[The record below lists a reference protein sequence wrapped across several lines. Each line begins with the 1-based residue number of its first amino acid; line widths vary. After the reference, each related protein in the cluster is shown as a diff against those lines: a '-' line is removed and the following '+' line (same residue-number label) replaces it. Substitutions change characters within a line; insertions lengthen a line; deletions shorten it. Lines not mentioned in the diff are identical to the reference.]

1 MTSNLLDPPPPR
13 SVRPNDL
20 YHSTR
25 RLIIGLGLVILIVIG
40 AVAYESLGTV
50 RRFMNEG
57 VEVMATVQEIRSPQ
71 GKSPA
76 STVRLIY
83 HYAGG
88 SHLKIIEVEASGWA
102 TGDKTRLVVLPS
114 EPQSAWYGP
123 LSEEDY
129 RLRLRWTVGLAIGVF
144 VFGILCWI
152 GNEAELRQ
160 DLRRLSTWPAARA
173 RIETVA
179 SHGRA
184 GVTAGIKYRLNENEL
199 DANVTLDGPQRV
211 QDEILVLVCPTD
223 ASKVILPSEVRLAD
237 LVPGQSPPQPT
248 AS

>member
-1 MTSNLLDPPPPR
+1 MSSNLIDRPLPR
-13 SVRPNDL
+13 SVRPNEL

-25 RLIIGLGLVILIVIG
+25 RLIIGLSLVLLIVIG
-40 AVAYESLGTV
+40 AVAYESLGKV
-50 RRFMNEG
+50 RQFLNDG

-76 STVRLIY
+76 SRVRLIY
-83 HYAGG
+83 HYDGG

-123 LSEEDY
+123 LSEDDY
-129 RLRLRWTVGLAIGVF
+129 RLRLRWSVGLAIGVI

-152 GNEAELRQ
+152 GNESELRQ
-160 DLRRLSTWPAARA
+160 DVRRLSTWPAAMA

-179 SHGRA
+179 SQGRA
-184 GVTAGIKYRLNENEL
+184 GVSAGIKYRLNENEL
-199 DANVTLDGPQRV
+199 DASVTLDGPLRV

-223 ASKVILPSEVRLAD
+223 ARKVILPSEVRLAELD
-237 LVPGQSPPQPT
+237 SG
-248 AS
+248 